1 MAVICKAFTNLS
13 KSDCSESESHHYCLE
28 VGYLLPGNLSNRFA
42 MKKLVVQH
50 PQPLGDQ
57 LVAATTCSQKKDQ
70 CNQQENTTFPNHMQ
84 AAFLF
89 LILCDWAIK
98 HLVSEDELKGC
109 TKGSVKDK
117 RIILNCDSSKA
128 ALGQSKNDKYAA
140 GNLYNRYNSS
150 GFEVYF
156 CVCVFME
163 YVCAVLFPSY
173 YFMMGTATENSSNI
187 FSCSHSFS
195 AITMKSLVRM

>member
-13 KSDCSESESHHYCLE
+13 KSDCSESES
-28 VGYLLPGNLSNRFA
+28 PGNLSNRFA

-89 LILCDWAIK
+89 LILC
-98 HLVSEDELKGC
+98 VTEL
-109 TKGSVKDK
+109 
-117 RIILNCDSSKA
+117 
-128 ALGQSKNDKYAA
+128 
-140 GNLYNRYNSS
+140 
-150 GFEVYF
+150 
-156 CVCVFME
+156 
-163 YVCAVLFPSY
+163 
-173 YFMMGTATENSSNI
+173 
-187 FSCSHSFS
+187 
-195 AITMKSLVRM
+195 

>member
-1 MAVICKAFTNLS
+1 M
-13 KSDCSESESHHYCLE
+13 
-28 VGYLLPGNLSNRFA
+28 
-42 MKKLVVQH
+42 
-50 PQPLGDQ
+50 
-57 LVAATTCSQKKDQ
+57 
-70 CNQQENTTFPNHMQ
+70 
-84 AAFLF
+84 
-89 LILCDWAIK
+89 
-98 HLVSEDELKGC
+98 
-109 TKGSVKDK
+109 KDK